1 MKAVIYARVS
11 TDEQH
16 TENQTIV
23 ISNECDRLDLEIIGI
38 YAENASAYKAN
49 EQNELKRLLEA
60 IYSRAIKPNV
70 LFVWAIDR
78 VTRKGYED
86 LSPLIR
92 KLEQCGVALY
102 SYQEPIINTLDP
114 QMREMMLFW
123 LSWMAKWESK
133 RRSERTKAG
142 MARASLEGKTCG
154 RPTGSTDKKKRKRP
168 NMLTYRQASETDK
181 RRIKKGITENTTLQA
196 QENQAIEDFKREPL

>member
-16 TENQTIV
+16 TENQTLILAKECERLGFDV
-23 ISNECDRLDLEIIGI
+23 IGT
-38 YAENASAYKAN
+38 YAENASAYREN
-49 EQNELKRLLEA
+49 EQEQLKRLLEA
-60 IYSRAIKPNV
+60 IYSRALKPDV

-142 MARASLEGKTCG
+142 MARASLEGKPCG
-154 RPTGSTDKKKRKRP
+154 RPTGSTDKRKRKRP
-168 NMLTYRQASETDK
+168 NMLTYKTTTDYDK
-181 RRIKKGITENTTLQA
+181 RRKVVRECIIAIKKGVTEIDTLQA
-196 QENQAIEDFKREPL
+196 QEN